1 MIHANNKEKKTMEQ
15 SSADVIQ
22 ITMLSGF
29 AIEMGKSRI
38 TDMTSRTH
46 QLWHLIEYLI
56 TFRGKTVTQDEL
68 IDVLW
73 PEGEIDN
80 PANALKN
87 LIYRVRSALAAQGFA
102 LAKDMIVYTRGGYC
116 WNNDLPCVVDCEEFE
131 RLHKLASAPGLAEEN
146 RMNRYLDAVE
156 IYKGDFLPGA
166 RFESWVV
173 PIASRYH
180 SMYFECVYQL
190 LEIMAGRGEY
200 AAMEDICA
208 RALLIDQ
215 FEEPVHRYLL
225 VALIRQG
232 KQAAAMAHYSA
243 TIDLLFRELGVTP
256 SPEMRSLYREIARTP
271 HDVEIDLNVI
281 KEDLRES
288 EKTSGAYYCEYEVFK
303 SMYRQEARAAARTAR
318 SIYICLLT
326 VEDADGKEMEIKALN
341 KAMDGLYDIVQSS
354 LRRGDV
360 YSRYSECQYVLM
372 VPALTFEN
380 CTMVMDRIT
389 NRFRAANRGKT
400 ISAYAKI
407 QPLDPADR

>member
-1 MIHANNKEKKTMEQ
+1 MEQ
-15 SSADVIQ
+15 PNRDYAAEVIQ

-29 AIEMGKSRI
+29 AVEMGENRI

-56 TFRGKTVTQDEL
+56 TFRGKTVTQEEL

-87 LIYRVRSALAAQGFA
+87 LIYRVRTALQAQGFA
-102 LAKDMIVYTRGGYC
+102 YAKDMIAYNRGGYC
-116 WNNDLPCVVDCEEFE
+116 WNNSLPCVVDCEEFE
-131 RLHKLASAPGLAEEN
+131 RMHKLASAPGLPEEV
-146 RMNRYLDAVE
+146 RMRRYLDAVE

-180 SMYFECVYQL
+180 AMYFECVYQL

-200 AAMEDICA
+200 AAMEEICD

-225 VALIRQG
+225 IALIRQG

-243 TIDLLFRELGVTP
+243 TTDLLFRELGVAP
-256 SPEMRSLYREIARTP
+256 SSEMRGLYREIARTP
-271 HDVEIDLNVI
+271 HDMELDLSVI
-281 KEDLRES
+281 KDDLKEA
-288 EKTSGAYYCEYEVFK
+288 EKTAGAFYCEYEVFK
-303 SMYRQEARAAARTAR
+303 HMYRPEVRAAARTAR
-318 SIYICLLT
+318 SIYIALLT
-326 VEDADGKEMEIKALN
+326 VEEADSKPMEVKLQN
-341 KAMDGLYDIVQSS
+341 KVMDSLYDIVQSS
-354 LRRGDV
+354 LRREDV
-360 YSRYSECQYVLM
+360 FSKYSACQYVLM

-380 CTMVMDRIT
+380 CSIVMERIAG
-389 NRFRAANRGKT
+389 RFRQTHRGKT
-400 ISAYAKI
+400 VSVRTKI
-407 QPLDPADR
+407 QPLDPVD